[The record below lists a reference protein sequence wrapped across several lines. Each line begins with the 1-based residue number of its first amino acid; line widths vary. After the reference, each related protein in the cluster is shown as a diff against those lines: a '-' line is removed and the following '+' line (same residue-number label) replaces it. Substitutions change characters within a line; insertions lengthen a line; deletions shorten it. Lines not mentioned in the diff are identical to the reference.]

1 MAVKRVDSRDAR
13 ANWRDMLDMAQAD
26 DTDVVI
32 TRYNKPVVVV
42 VAYEDYVAVQE
53 ELRKRRATRRTR
65 RRLEAEAV
73 ATMIASERVLAK
85 EWDTPEEDE
94 AWANL

>member
-1 MAVKRVDSRDAR
+1 MTVKMVDSKDAR
-13 ANWRDMLDMAQAD
+13 ANWRDMLDMAQAN

-32 TRYNKPVVVV
+32 TRYNKPVVAV

-53 ELRKRRATRRTR
+53 ELRKRRATRRA

>member
-1 MAVKRVDSRDAR
+1 MTVKMVDSKDAR
-13 ANWRDMLDMAQAD
+13 ANWRDMLDLAQAS

-32 TRYNKPVVVV
+32 TRYNKPVVAV

-53 ELRKRRATRRTR
+53 ELRKWRATRLT

-85 EWDTPEEDE
+85 EWDTPEEDD

>member
-1 MAVKRVDSRDAR
+1 MTVKMVDSRDAR
-13 ANWRDMLDMAQAD
+13 ANWRDMLDLAQAN

-32 TRYNKPVVVV
+32 TRYNKPVVAV

-53 ELRKRRATRRTR
+53 ELRKRRATRRAR

>member
-1 MAVKRVDSRDAR
+1 
-13 ANWRDMLDMAQAD
+13 MLDLAQAS

-32 TRYNKPVVVV
+32 TRYNKPVVAVI
-42 VAYEDYVAVQE
+42 AYEDYVAVQE
-53 ELRKRRATRRTR
+53 ELRRRRATRLT

-85 EWDTPEEDE
+85 EWETPEEDD